1 MEGRRLA
8 IPIYLNQRI
17 VFDLLAIVEGGFSQL
32 QTIKKAESDEKG
44 SNSEISGEVGTK
56 NVFAFLNLGLKAG
69 LNQKDTQS
77 MQKHV
82 QEDRVFTPASLFS
95 RLRDNLI
102 ERKLLVSLDNA
113 FSMEALLPGAFIE
126 FSGILRKNPMVAN
139 MEGLIQMMEAALLF
153 TVAPGKQKPK
163 AEQEVLTQM
172 KKFYSM
178 LTQTGS
184 LDLVSDLVIKPEI
197 KAVIPVQLEYF
208 SNQSPADIIDGQ
220 FVVIGKVVRY
230 IPEDIGESVSLLRG
244 TPLAYL
250 PEDNLMQ
257 FIEAFNT
264 LSSTLSTPSEF
275 TTQIPGPVLLV
286 VPIAIY
292 A

>member
-32 QTIKKAESDEKG
+32 QTIKKSESDEKAG
-44 SNSEISGEVGTK
+44 KAEISGEVGTK
-56 NVFAFLNLGLKAG
+56 NVFAFLNLGLKSG
-69 LNQKDTQS
+69 ISQKDAQTTQK
-77 MQKHV
+77 QV

-102 ERKLLVSLDNA
+102 ERKLLVSFDDF
-113 FSMEALLPGAFIE
+113 FSAEALSPGTFIE

-153 TVAPGKQKPK
+153 TSTSGKQKTKP
-163 AEQEVLTQM
+163 EQEVLAQM
-172 KKFYSM
+172 KKFSSM

-184 LDLVSDLVIKPEI
+184 LDLVSNLVIKPEV

-230 IPEDIGESVSLLRG
+230 IPENTGESVSLLRG

-250 PEDNLMQ
+250 PEENLSQ
-257 FIEAFNT
+257 FIDAFNT
-264 LSSTLSTPSEF
+264 LSSTLSTTSEF

>member
-1 MEGRRLA
+1 
-8 IPIYLNQRI
+8 
-17 VFDLLAIVEGGFSQL
+17 
-32 QTIKKAESDEKG
+32 
-44 SNSEISGEVGTK
+44 
-56 NVFAFLNLGLKAG
+56 
-69 LNQKDTQS
+69 

>member
-1 MEGRRLA
+1 LEGRRLA

>member
-102 ERKLLVSLDNA
+102 ERKLLVSL
-113 FSMEALLPGAFIE
+113 
-126 FSGILRKNPMVAN
+126 
-139 MEGLIQMMEAALLF
+139 
-153 TVAPGKQKPK
+153 
-163 AEQEVLTQM
+163 
-172 KKFYSM
+172 
-178 LTQTGS
+178 
-184 LDLVSDLVIKPEI
+184 
-197 KAVIPVQLEYF
+197 
-208 SNQSPADIIDGQ
+208 
-220 FVVIGKVVRY
+220 
-230 IPEDIGESVSLLRG
+230 
-244 TPLAYL
+244 
-250 PEDNLMQ
+250 
-257 FIEAFNT
+257 
-264 LSSTLSTPSEF
+264 
-275 TTQIPGPVLLV
+275 
-286 VPIAIY
+286 
-292 A
+292 

>member
-163 AEQEVLTQM
+163 AEQEV
-172 KKFYSM
+172 
-178 LTQTGS
+178 
-184 LDLVSDLVIKPEI
+184 
-197 KAVIPVQLEYF
+197 
-208 SNQSPADIIDGQ
+208 
-220 FVVIGKVVRY
+220 
-230 IPEDIGESVSLLRG
+230 
-244 TPLAYL
+244 
-250 PEDNLMQ
+250 
-257 FIEAFNT
+257 
-264 LSSTLSTPSEF
+264 
-275 TTQIPGPVLLV
+275 
-286 VPIAIY
+286 
-292 A
+292 